1 MELHNPRMKSRR
13 DLLRIDDGD
22 HGIARPGLIAS
33 EPGRA
38 PQNETFRN
46 VVARYLER
54 RTFLKG
60 AAALVPGIAASSGL
74 LAASEAKAQ
83 SENKLTFQP
92 ISPSTA
98 DQVIVPNEYN
108 SDVLIRWGD
117 PLFSN
122 APPFDPNNQTAAS
135 QRLQFGYNCDFIG
148 WTNIEII

>member
-1 MELHNPRMKSRR
+1 MELRNPRMKSRR

-33 EPGRA
+33 ERGRA

-60 AAALVPGIAASSGL
+60 AAALVPGSAASSEL

-83 SENKLTFQP
+83 SGNNLTFQP

-98 DQVIVPNEYN
+98 DQVIVPNEY
-108 SDVLIRWGD
+108 D
-117 PLFSN
+117 
-122 APPFDPNNQTAAS
+122 QT
-135 QRLQFGYNCDFIG
+135 Y
-148 WTNIEII
+148 